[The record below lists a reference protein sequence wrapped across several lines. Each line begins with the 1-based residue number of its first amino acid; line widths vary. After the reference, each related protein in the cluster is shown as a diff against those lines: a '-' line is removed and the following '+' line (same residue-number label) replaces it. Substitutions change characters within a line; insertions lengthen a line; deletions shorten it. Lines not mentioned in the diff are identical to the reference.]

1 MKKSDSTSQAGFPRS
16 QALYQCL
23 QSFSD
28 QIEFKPKLTDGVLT
42 ARVVGEFSAGK
53 TRFLRELFGDL
64 IPEPLFPISSLERQT
79 RLQLEITYGES
90 PELTLIQREED
101 YKPAHIVKTLLNFP
115 DRQELNNIDPM
126 LHRLRLTLN
135 EPRLILNE
143 GDGYSEDKNPKRL
156 FLIDTP
162 GWNSGDDELAE
173 RDASEI
179 LTGLHNLALIYVSQA
194 SRLDGML
201 NAEHLSNLI
210 DALAGAEFLD
220 TAKLIFIV
228 TNCPPAECEKFK
240 KRAQD
245 MVYRLWQNLGND
257 QAELSLD
264 VFCVDFHEMPIG
276 ILKQFR
282 SNFWKSLLDP
292 LNQNEPAVDPLV
304 KTLHNWTDEWDIR
317 PVIRETEQLF
327 VRARN
332 LLKKARQED
341 EFIAGMNMYRLIGLD
356 QAAIRKK
363 VKTTWLKQL
372 ECEELELRNW
382 SVNNLPEVHP
392 MIDWWK
398 SYWQHNLKLTL
409 APIKDFFEKTQQT
422 IDTLTPDVKDL
433 KSHLLSTL
441 ARPHDD
447 ALLSLDNSFAC
458 LVRTAQDL
466 LHEPALEKRVST
478 LFMLSILQARYED
491 YYAQHLSTI

>member
-1 MKKSDSTSQAGFPRS
+1 MKKSDYISQAEFPRS

-28 QIEFKPKLTDGVLT
+28 QMQSKSKLTDGVLT

-53 TRFLRELFGDL
+53 TRFLRELFGDF

-101 YKPAHIVKTLLNFP
+101 YKPACTVKTLLKFP
-115 DRQELNNIDPM
+115 ERQELNNIDPM

-143 GDGYSEDKNPKRL
+143 GDGYSDDKNPKRL

-173 RDASEI
+173 RDASDI
-179 LTGLHNLALIYVSQA
+179 LTGLHNLALVYVSQA
-194 SRLDGML
+194 SRLDGVL
-201 NAEHLSNLI
+201 NAEHLSDLI
-210 DALAGAEFLD
+210 GALAAAEFLD
-220 TAKLIFIV
+220 QAKLIFIV
-228 TNCPPAECEKFK
+228 TNCPSSEGEKFK

-245 MVYRLWQNLGND
+245 MVYRLWQDLGND

-264 VFCVDFHEMPIG
+264 VFCVDFYEMPIET
-276 ILKQFR
+276 LKQFR
-282 SNFWKSLLDP
+282 NNFWNSLLDP
-292 LNQNEPAVDPLV
+292 LKQNEPAVNPLV
-304 KTLHNWTDEWDIR
+304 KNLREWNDDWNIDSSLQ
-317 PVIRETEQLF
+317 ETEKIF
-327 VRARN
+327 SRART

-356 QAAIRKK
+356 QVDIRKK
-363 VKTTWLKQL
+363 IKTTWLKQL
-372 ECEELELRNW
+372 ECEEPELHNW
-382 SVNNLPEVHP
+382 NVSNLPEVHP
-392 MIDWWK
+392 MTDWWNT
-398 SYWQHNLKLTL
+398 YWQRNIEITL
-409 APIKDFFEKTQQT
+409 APIKNFFEKTQYT
-422 IDTLTPDVKDL
+422 INTLTPEIKDL
-433 KSHLLSTL
+433 KSHLLSAL

-447 ALLSLDNSFAC
+447 ALASLDNSFSC
-458 LVRTAQDL
+458 LVKTAQDL
-466 LHEPALEKRVST
+466 IDEPVLEKKIST

-491 YYAQHLSTI
+491 YYAKAKS